1 MLWSDSCS
9 ARQATLPASPDCT
22 AALSK
27 SDLMPLIVGDVQG
40 CAEPFNRLFL
50 SFSLPQSGQVYCVGD
65 LVNRGP
71 DNAGTLRFLMQHNA
85 QSLLGN
91 HDLYLLVCAVG
102 ALVPKASDTVADILN
117 APDREE
123 MLDWLRN
130 RPLALLE
137 DGHLLVHA
145 GVAPQWTAQDTLE
158 RAAEVEAVLRGP
170 KWREFLQNLW
180 GNVPLAWNDD
190 LKGYDRLRCIVNIL
204 TRIRYVKADG
214 TMDLMTKESTGGAPV
229 GYMPWFDV
237 PGRKTA
243 DTTVVFGHWS
253 TMGLINRP
261 NLIGLDTGCVW
272 GGALTGVELHADWTK
287 RRFVHVPC
295 QARQQ
300 NATASALP
308 R

>member
-1 MLWSDSCS
+1 MS
-9 ARQATLPASPDCT
+9 
-22 AALSK
+22 
-27 SDLMPLIVGDVQG
+27 LIVGDIQG
-40 CAEPFNRLFL
+40 CAEHVNQLLLRNALA
-50 SFSLPQSGQVYCVGD
+50 QSQQIYCAGD

-71 DNAGTLRFLMQHNA
+71 SSLTVLRLACAGGLHTV
-85 QSLLGN
+85 LGN
-91 HDLYLLVCAVG
+91 HDLFLLACSVG
-102 ALVPKASDTVADILN
+102 AVRQKPGDTIDDVLN
-117 APDREE
+117 APDRDAL
-123 MLDWLRN
+123 LDWLRYQ
-130 RPLALLE
+130 PLASLI

-145 GVAPQWTAQDTLE
+145 GVVAQWSAHQTLE
-158 RAAEVEAVLRGP
+158 RAAEVEKQLQGPDWQNFLR
-170 KWREFLQNLW
+170 NLW
-180 GNVPLAWNDD
+180 GDAPLTWRDD

-204 TRIRYVKADG
+204 TRIRYCTPAG
-214 TMDLMTKESTGGAPV
+214 HLDLTTKESTGGAPA

-237 PGRKTA
+237 PGRKTQ
-243 DTTVVFGHWS
+243 DVTVVFGHWS